1 LTGIDLKLCT
11 SFLPFIDDAHRFHLQ
26 MIRCH
31 SLISA
36 KLVDGTT
43 VVSDQFTGGIKVFGS
58 DEWRLDEWRL
68 DEWRLDEWRLDVWR
82 SDEWRSDEWRSDEWR
97 SDEWRSDEW

>member
-1 LTGIDLKLCT
+1 
-11 SFLPFIDDAHRFHLQ
+11 

-68 DEWRLDEWRLDVWR
+68 DEWRLDEW
-82 SDEWRSDEWRSDEWR
+82 
-97 SDEWRSDEW
+97 